1 MSKETILDWMNHNQ
15 GLFTEMAQ
23 KIWENPQV
31 AYEETYASD
40 LQIKML
46 KEAGFMIQTNIG
58 GVQTA
63 FIAEY
68 GSGHPIIGV
77 LGEYDALPGL
87 SQTVSSIQTEVVP
100 NGPGHGC
107 GHNLLGTA
115 GVEAVI
121 AVKEAMDT
129 NGLTGTIRYYGC
141 PAEEVL
147 SGKTFMARTGVF
159 DDLDSALTWH
169 PWTTNS
175 IATTSM
181 QSMVS
186 IKFHFKGITA
196 HAAAAPHAGRSAL
209 DAVELMNTG
218 ANYLRE
224 HVLDGSR
231 IHYVITNGGMAPNV
245 VPEHASVWYYLRAA
259 TKEQVEELL
268 TRVQKIAK
276 GAAMMTETEVN
287 SEILAYPFETLP
299 NDVLNE
305 VLYENMKHSDLLIFT
320 EEEIAF
326 ANELISTI
334 NPSIVEMSKKDNRE
348 DILPTNIQFNRQL
361 RGTTMGGSSDV
372 GDVSWITP
380 VGQVMTTCAPTG
392 VQLHSWQ
399 ATASFGSTIG
409 FKGMHL
415 AAKTMALSVYDL
427 LTNTDLIEKAQKEFK
442 QSTTNK
448 QYKPGIPE
456 DVMPPKG
463 KGSERIETVNLR

>member
-1 MSKETILDWMNHNQ
+1 MSKETILDWVNGNQ
-15 GLFTEMAQ
+15 DLFTEMAR

-31 AYEETYASD
+31 AYEETYASN

-46 KEAGFMIQTNIG
+46 EEAGFTIQTNIG

-68 GSGHPIIGV
+68 GSGHPTIGI

-87 SQTVSSIQTEVVP
+87 SQTVSSIQNEVVP

-129 NGLTGTIRYYGC
+129 HGLGGTIRYYGC

-147 SGKTFMARTGVF
+147 SGKTFMARAGVF

-169 PWTTNS
+169 PWTANS

-231 IHYVITNGGMAPNV
+231 IHYVITNGGMAPNI

-259 TKEQVEELL
+259 TKEQVEDIL

-276 GAAMMTETEVN
+276 GAAMMTETEVD
-287 SEILAYPFETLP
+287 SEILAYPFETLT

-305 VLYENMKHSDLLIFT
+305 ILYENMKLTDSQIFT
-320 EEEIAF
+320 EEEVTF
-326 ANELISTI
+326 AKGLIESI
-334 NPSIVEMSKKDNRE
+334 NPAIAKNNSE
-348 DILPTNIQFNRQL
+348 DILPTNIQFHRHL
-361 RGTTMGGSSDV
+361 KGTTMGGSTDV
-372 GDVSWITP
+372 GDVSWITS
-380 VGQVMTTCAPTG
+380 VGQVMTTCAPIG

-427 LTNTDLIEKAQKEFK
+427 LTTPNLIEKAQAEFK
-442 QSTTNK
+442 QSTLTK

-456 DVMPPKG
+456 DVMPPRG
-463 KGSERIETVNLR
+463 KDSERLETVK